1 MPGYVTLR
9 PGLILACAA
18 KQRGPIFILLFS
30 VKYGKCRFYC
40 TYGAQKVP
48 PNSRVDLRVTFAQ
61 KPNLQKRFGLVRLS
75 NDPDP
80 RQQTDKCFASAF
92 CLFVCLNTL
101 AIRHRIV
108 WFVPK
113 RNHRS
118 GSCQRHPKIDR
129 PLEINQ
135 ATYTQCNGQRVT

>member
-1 MPGYVTLR
+1 MV
-9 PGLILACAA
+9 
-18 KQRGPIFILLFS
+18 LFLS
-30 VKYGKCRFYC
+30 CHFQLSTVNAGSTVRMVQK
-40 TYGAQKVP
+40 KVP
-48 PNSRVDLRVTFAQ
+48 PNFRVDLRVTFAQ

-108 WFVPK
+108 
-113 RNHRS
+113 
-118 GSCQRHPKIDR
+118 
-129 PLEINQ
+129 
-135 ATYTQCNGQRVT
+135 